1 MHQKDEQKA
10 IDRVE
15 HVRENFY
22 QMPYAESAKR
32 LGPFSKL
39 RFQLSL
45 LIGHWKWANENASL
59 WKPSKGSFDIEEMSK
74 MDPKIRKQI
83 Q

>member
-22 QMPYAESAKR
+22 KMPYAESAKR
-32 LGPFSKL
+32 LGSVFKAMFSMIPSHWSLKMGQSKCL
-39 RFQLSL
+39 TLKTIKRKFRF
-45 LIGHWKWANENASL
+45 
-59 WKPSKGSFDIEEMSK
+59 
-74 MDPKIRKQI
+74 
-83 Q
+83 

>member
-1 MHQKDEQKA
+1 MERLSSNKYALMHQKDEQKA

-39 RFQLSL
+39 
-45 LIGHWKWANENASL
+45 
-59 WKPSKGSFDIEEMSK
+59 
-74 MDPKIRKQI
+74 
-83 Q
+83 

>member
-22 QMPYAESAKR
+22 KMPYAESAKR
-32 LGPFSKL
+32 LGSVLK
-39 RFQLSL
+39 RCFQ
-45 LIGHWKWANENASL
+45 
-59 WKPSKGSFDIEEMSK
+59 
-74 MDPKIRKQI
+74 
-83 Q
+83 